1 MRQESR
7 SSLTLGEVACMALFP
22 LLAVVDAVALA
33 AARCFHQRPPPMLS
47 FVGAHARQRAR
58 TSGRLTFGE
67 LADLAHESRCCKY
80 G

>member
-7 SSLTLGEVACMALFP
+7 SSLTLGELACMALFP

-47 FVGAHARQRAR
+47 FVSGQARQRDR
-58 TSGRLTFGE
+58 TRGRLTFSE
-67 LADLAHESRCCKY
+67 LAHLADESHCCK
-80 G
+80 